1 VRHRQ
6 AKVTGVLIAGTAA
19 ALVMAGCS
27 SGSGGGSGAS
37 GGGGSS
43 AKGNPIVI
51 GVSASLTGE
60 YSFIGVDGS
69 DGIKLAASQINAAG
83 GIDGRPITLDVEDDG
98 SSASQALP
106 NMSKFVQDQSVLAVL
121 GASASAILTPLGSVA
136 NSSKLF
142 MGAVDANSPSI
153 GATGPYAMSMSDSG
167 DELQAPLAT
176 FAVQTSGKRL
186 AAADDTDNSA
196 YVSLAQ
202 EFGTD
207 VKTSGGQY
215 LDQEGLLST
224 TQDVSS
230 IATKI
235 AALSP
240 NGVFLGLVPTQTA
253 TFIQEI
259 GQAAGKGV
267 GYYAPFGDATD
278 DFLTAGGSS
287 INGVVVSANFG
298 SGSSALAQSFTT
310 AFEKAYNK
318 APDDPSAIG
327 YAALEWIAARLKTSS
342 DINGIS
348 RTEAQQLITKGG
360 SEPSVLGHG
369 TMTVTAKEQV
379 TFPPALLKVENGSFA
394 TLTSGSSGAAAS
406 PSPASSSGS

>member
-1 VRHRQ
+1 MKFRQ
-6 AKVTGVLIAGTAA
+6 IRFSGIA
-19 ALVMAGCS
+19 ALGAVAALTVAGCS
-27 SGSGGGSGAS
+27 TGSGGS
-37 GGGGSS
+37 GGSS
-43 AKGNPIVI
+43 GQGSPITI

-60 YSFIGVDGS
+60 YSFIGVDGV

-83 GIDGRPITLDVEDDG
+83 GIDGRKINLDVEDDG

-167 DELQAPLAT
+167 GELQAPLASY
-176 FAVQTSGKRL
+176 AVKTSGKRL

-202 EFGTD
+202 EFGAD
-207 VKTSGGQY
+207 VKGIGGQY

-259 GQAAGKGV
+259 GKAAGKGV

-278 DFLTAGGSS
+278 DFLTAGGTN

-298 SGSSALAQSFTT
+298 SGSSALAKSFTT

-327 YAALEWIAARLKTSS
+327 YAALEWMADRLKTSK
-342 DINGIS
+342 DINSIT
-348 RTEAQQLITKGG
+348 RTEAQQLITQAGA
-360 SEPSVLGHG
+360 EPSVLGHG
-369 TMTVTAKEQV
+369 TMTVSGKEQV
-379 TFPPALLKVENGSFA
+379 TFPAALLEVKNGAFT
-394 TLTSGSSGAAAS
+394 TLTAAAS
-406 PSPASSSGS
+406 